1 MEEFLPILHSTA
13 LFYGLTDEQ
22 ILTSLN
28 CIGATCAEKPKDT
41 YILCAGESVG
51 KMGLMLSGRA
61 LVVQEDVWGHRSIIQ
76 QLTAGE
82 TFAEPFAAAGSEPL
96 NVSVVADSDCR
107 LLWLNVERILTV
119 CPSACEHHNRIVRN
133 LVSVLAQKL
142 LRFNEKITH
151 TSRRST
157 REKLLSYLS
166 AEAIRQGSLCFAIAF
181 DRQQLADYLCVERS
195 AMSAELSRMQR
206 DGILNYE
213 KNRFVLH
220 ADPEKLPG

>member
-1 MEEFLPILHSTA
+1 MEEFLPVLRGTA
-13 LFYGLTDEQ
+13 LFFGLTDEQ
-22 ILTSLN
+22 ILSSLA
-28 CIGATCAEKPKDT
+28 CIGATCAAKPKDA

-51 KMGLMLSGRA
+51 KMGLLLSGSA
-61 LVVQEDVWGHRSIIQ
+61 LVIQEDVWGHRSIIQ
-76 QLTAGE
+76 QLTTGD
-82 TFAEPFAAAGSEPL
+82 TFAEPFAAAGSEQL
-96 NVSVVADSDCR
+96 NVSVVAGGDCR
-107 LLWLNVERILTV
+107 LMWLDVGRILTI

-133 LVSVLAQKL
+133 LVSVLARKL

-151 TSRRST
+151 TSRRTT

-166 AEAIRQGSLCFAIAF
+166 AEAMRQGSLCFSIAF

-206 DGILNYE
+206 DGILHYE